1 MDDTERQLVDAARDI
16 AFGYGEETV
25 ARDDMPPPLA
35 PTRQSIAGYD
45 AQRVIKRGRP
55 QASLSTHMTSHS
67 NH

>member
-1 MDDTERQLVDAARDI
+1 MDDKERQLVDAAQDI
-16 AFGYGEETV
+16 AFGRCEETV

-45 AQRVIKRGRP
+45 VQRVIKRGGP
-55 QASLSTHMTSHS
+55 QASLSTRMTSHT